1 MRVLIVADS
10 LSRARRLAN
19 LLEGEDRIEVL
30 EAGTT
35 VGSAAETTVF
45 ADVIVVAGVPADQ
58 IPNTPAPV
66 VVLADDSEP
75 PSWGQTVR
83 AWLPLNALPSEIA
96 AAIIAAGSELSV
108 LTAAQARRW
117 LPGAE
122 PGRGNRE
129 AFVEPLTPRE
139 LQVLRMLAEGLA
151 NKEIAARLGI
161 SEHTAKFHVTQI
173 LGKLGVAS
181 RAEAVAAGMRHGLVP
196 I

>member
-1 MRVLIVADS
+1 MIRVLIVADS

-19 LLEGEDRIEVL
+19 LLEDEDRIEVL
-30 EAGTT
+30 ELSTT
-35 VGSAAETTVF
+35 VAGDAFVDVLIAAG
-45 ADVIVVAGVPADQ
+45 ISADQ
-58 IPNTPAPV
+58 IPNPATPL

-75 PSWGQTVR
+75 PAWGQNVR
-83 AWLPLNALPSEIA
+83 AWLPLNALPCEIA
-96 AAIIAAGSELSV
+96 AAVIAAASELTV
-108 LTAAQARRW
+108 LTDTQSRRW

-122 PGRGNRE
+122 PGRGNRDGLVE
-129 AFVEPLTPRE
+129 ALTPRE

-161 SEHTAKFHVTQI
+161 SDHTAKFHVTQI

-181 RAEAVAAGMRHGLVP
+181 RAEAVAAGIRRGLVP